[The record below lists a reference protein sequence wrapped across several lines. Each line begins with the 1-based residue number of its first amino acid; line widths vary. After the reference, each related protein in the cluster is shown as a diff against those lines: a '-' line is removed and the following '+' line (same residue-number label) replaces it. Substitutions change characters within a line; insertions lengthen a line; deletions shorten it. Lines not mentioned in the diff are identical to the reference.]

1 MDFDDTYRELF
12 KPVYAYI
19 LLRAQDK
26 NLAED
31 LAARTWQKVFDK
43 QNSFNPAKGNL
54 RQWIFTIARNE
65 INSYFR
71 LYYVRKVFSLSD
83 FEDDLAGG
91 TETENMEVSAEKK
104 QTEQILKNA
113 MGKLK
118 ANYRDILALKFYSG
132 MSNGQIAKTLKIS
145 ESNAG
150 TLINR
155 ALNKLKLL
163 LEAENVA

>member
-43 QNSFNPAKGNL
+43 QNSFNPAKGNI

-65 INSYFR
+65 VNGYFR

-83 FEDDLAGG
+83 FEEDCLAG
-91 TETENMEVSAEKK
+91 TESAEASAEKK
-104 QTEQILKNA
+104 QLEETLKQA

-132 MSNGQIAKTLKIS
+132 MSNGQIAQTLNIS

-155 ALNKLKLL
+155 AVNKLKLL

>member
-12 KPVYAYI
+12 KQVYAYI

-65 INSYFR
+65 VNSYFR

-83 FEDDLAGG
+83 FEDDLAGE
-91 TETENMEVSAEKK
+91 TETENVEASAEKK

-118 ANYRDILALKFYSG
+118 SNYRDILALKFYSG
-132 MSNGQIAKTLKIS
+132 MSNGQIAQTLKIS